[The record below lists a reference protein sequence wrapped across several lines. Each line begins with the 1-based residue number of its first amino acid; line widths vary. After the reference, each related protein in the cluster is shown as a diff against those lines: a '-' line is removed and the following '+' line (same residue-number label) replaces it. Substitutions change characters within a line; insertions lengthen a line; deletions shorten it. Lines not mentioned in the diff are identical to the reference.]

1 MNKPIKPVQPGRLL
15 EEFPSVQYEDWRK
28 IVETELKGAPF
39 DKRMFTATY
48 EGITLKPI
56 YRSEDTAKLPHVG
69 SVPGRAPFVRGSSAA
84 GYLQHPWDISQGIH
98 CASAAEFNQAARNS
112 LSRGLNALNIVL
124 DKATRHGL
132 DPDWAQPED
141 VGCGGL
147 SVATVEDLGKALEGI
162 DLETVSLFV
171 RSGAS
176 AMPFAV
182 LLAALLR
189 KRKQSATGLHGCVE
203 MDPLGVLSHEGSLPQ
218 SLAGAYREM
227 ASFTR
232 WAVAHAPNLQ
242 TICVHS
248 RAWHEAGANAVQE
261 LAFTLATGVEYLR
274 EMNDRELD
282 TNVVGPRVRFAV
294 TIGEHFFMEI
304 AKLRA
309 LRLLWSR
316 AVEAF
321 GGDEKAQRP
330 CLHVRTSHWN
340 KTVADPHNNI
350 LRATVEAFAGA
361 VGGCDSMQVGAFDE
375 VFRTP
380 DDFSQRLARNTQLV
394 LQKECELAHVIDPA
408 GGSWYVES
416 LTADLARRAWS
427 LFQEV
432 EKRGGMAAALAAGF
446 PQEAVAAT
454 AAEKIKAV
462 RQRGTSIIGVNQYA
476 NPKEQAP
483 QVAVATQPEAFHQRR
498 VRQISSYRTSL
509 EDAENEGVLAKLSN
523 IIGLKDIELF
533 EAAADAALAG
543 ATLGEIVRALR
554 IHDRPCPPVQPVLL
568 TRPAL
573 AFEKLRAAAERHAL
587 GKGRPPRVFLCNMG
601 DFKEHKARADF
612 ARGFFAAGGYEV
624 ISSGAFTTPADAA
637 LAFANSQAPV
647 AVICSTDERY
657 PALVPLLAAEIRAQT
672 TRAIIILAGYPK
684 EQVEAHKKSGIDE
697 FIHARADAVEVLGRI
712 NHLLGVEP

>member
-1 MNKPIKPVQPGRLL
+1 MNTVAPPAKSDRLL
-15 EEFPSVQYEDWRK
+15 EEFPAASYDDWRK
-28 IVETELKGAPF
+28 IVDTELKGAPF
-39 DKRMFTATY
+39 EKRMFSSTY

-56 YRSEDTAKLPHVG
+56 YRSEDVAHLPHLR
-69 SVPGRAPFVRGSSAA
+69 SFPGQAPFVRGSGPA
-84 GYLQHPWDISQGIH
+84 GYVLHPWDISQEIH
-98 CASAAEFNQAARNS
+98 EASSAEFNQAARNS
-112 LSRGLNALNIVL
+112 LSRGLNALNMVL
-124 DKATRHGL
+124 DKATRHGH
-132 DPDWAQPED
+132 DPDWALPED

-147 SVATVEDLGKALEGI
+147 SIATVEDLSKALEGI
-162 DLETVSLFV
+162 DLEKVSLFV

-189 KRKQSATGLHGCVE
+189 KRKQPPSALRGCVE

-227 ASFTR
+227 AALTR
-232 WAVAHAPNLQ
+232 WVAAHAPNLQ

-248 RAWHEAGANAVQE
+248 RAWHESGANAVQE
-261 LAFTLATGVEYLR
+261 LAFTLSTGVEYLR
-274 EMNDRELD
+274 EMGELGLD
-282 TNVVGPRVRFAV
+282 ANVVGPRVRFAITV
-294 TIGEHFFMEI
+294 GENFFMEI

-309 LRLLWSR
+309 LRLVWSR

-321 GGDEKAQRP
+321 GGDAKAQRT

-340 KTVADPHNNI
+340 KTVYDPHNNI
-350 LRATVEAFAGA
+350 LRATVEAFAGV

-375 VFRTP
+375 VFRPP

-416 LTADLARRAWS
+416 LTAELAGRAWS
-427 LFQEV
+427 LFQEI

-446 PQEAVAAT
+446 PQAAIAAT

-462 RQRGTSIIGVNQYA
+462 RQRRQSIIGVNQYA
-476 NPKEQAP
+476 NAREKAP
-483 QVAVATQPEAFHQRR
+483 QIPAAEPQPFHQRR
-498 VRQISSYRTSL
+498 VRQIASYRTSL
-509 EDAENEGVLAKLSN
+509 EDAENQCVLARLAE
-523 IIGLKDIELF
+523 IIGLKDVELF
-533 EAAADAALAG
+533 DAAVEAALAG

-554 IHDRPCPPVQPVLL
+554 IHDRPCQPVQPVHL

-573 AFEKLRAAAERHAL
+573 AFEKLRAAFELYAVR
-587 GKGRPPRVFLCNMG
+587 KGRPPQVFLCNMG
-601 DFKEHKARADF
+601 ELKEHKARADF

-624 ISSGAFTTPADAA
+624 VSAGAFATPADAA
-637 LAFANSQAPV
+637 LAFAKSVAPV

-657 PALVPLLAAEIRAQT
+657 PVLVPLLTAAIRAKSP
-672 TRAIIILAGYPK
+672 RAIFILAGNPP
-684 EQVEAHKKSGIDE
+684 EQAEAHKKAGIDE
-697 FIHARADAVEVLGRI
+697 FIHARADAVALLEKI
-712 NHLLGVEP
+712 HHLLGIES

>member
-1 MNKPIKPVQPGRLL
+1 MNTPESAAKPGRLL
-15 EEFPSVQYEDWRK
+15 EEFPPVSYDAWKKV
-28 IVETELKGAPF
+28 VETELKGAPF
-39 DKRMFTATY
+39 DKRMFTPTY

-56 YRSEDTAKLPHVG
+56 YRSEDAAKLPHLN
-69 SVPGRAPFVRGSSAA
+69 SMPGTAPFLRGSSAE
-84 GYLQHPWDISQGIH
+84 GYLQHAWDISQGIH
-98 CASAAEFNQAARNS
+98 CASPAEFNQAARNS
-112 LSRGLNALNIVL
+112 LSKGLNALNMVL
-124 DKATRHGL
+124 DRATRHGL
-132 DPDWAQPED
+132 DPDWARPED

-147 SVATVEDLGKALEGI
+147 SIATVEDLGKALDGI
-162 DLETVSLFV
+162 NLETVSLFV

-189 KRKQSATGLHGCVE
+189 KRKQQAAVLHGCVE

-227 ASFTR
+227 AALTR
-232 WAVAHAPNLQ
+232 WAAAHAPILQ

-248 RAWHEAGANAVQE
+248 RAWHESGANAVQE

-274 EMNDRELD
+274 AMGDLELD
-282 TNVVGPRVRFAV
+282 ADVVGPRVRFAMTV
-294 TIGEHFFMEI
+294 GENFFMEI

-309 LRLLWSR
+309 LRPLWAR

-321 GGDEKAQRP
+321 GGNAKAQRL

-340 KTVADPHNNI
+340 KTVYDAHNNI

-375 VFRTP
+375 VFRQP

-416 LTADLARRAWS
+416 LTADLAGRAWS
-427 LFQEV
+427 LFQEI

-446 PQEAVAAT
+446 PQQAVAAT
-454 AAEKIKAV
+454 AKEKIKAV
-462 RQRGTSIIGVNQYA
+462 RLRRQSVVGLNQYA
-476 NPKEQAP
+476 NAREKAPELAAP
-483 QVAVATQPEAFHQRR
+483 QPEPFHQLR
-498 VRQISSYRTSL
+498 VRQIAAYRTSL
-509 EDAENEGVLAKLSN
+509 EDAENEGVLAKLSG
-523 IIGLKDIELF
+523 IIGLKGVELF
-533 EAAADAALAG
+533 DTAVEAALAG

-554 IHDRPCPPVQPVLL
+554 IHDRPCEPVSAVRL

-573 AFEKLRAAAERHAL
+573 AFEKLRAAAERYAL
-587 GKGRPPRVFLCNMG
+587 AKGQPPRAFLCNMG
-601 DFKEHKARADF
+601 ELKDYKARADF

-624 ISSGAFTTPADAA
+624 ISSGGFTTPSDAA
-637 LAFANSQAPV
+637 LAFNKSKAPI
-647 AVICSTDERY
+647 AVICSTDDRY
-657 PALVPLLAAEIRAQT
+657 PAVVPLLTAAVRAQNLRT
-672 TRAIIILAGYPK
+672 IVVLAGYPA
-684 EQVEAHKKSGIDE
+684 EQVEAFKKAGVDE
-697 FIHARADAVEVLGRI
+697 FIHVRADAVELLDRI
-712 NHLLGVEP
+712 NLLLGVEA